1 MANKATYKDR
11 KRDPN
16 PKNPPPSAQR
26 KEQSIKGKKPVDK
39 PARQP
44 ARQPTK
50 ATAKPRKRVADF
62 TPDPSAKPEK
72 VRKAKGINPLLR
84 VTDTTSGTIH
94 EEAGRLELRKGK
106 TTSPHEVV
114 KVEGNPLEVVARPEV
129 LHPVELLPHL
139 RDTVVKDELRDAQKD
154 ELTAKADARVDTT
167 PPNWRDHTVA
177 LEKQSPQGKVAT
189 APGIRKKGDR

>member
-1 MANKATYKDR
+1 MANKPEFKDR
-11 KRDPN
+11 RRDPN
-16 PKNPPPSAQR
+16 PSNPLPPAQR
-26 KEQSIKGKKPVDK
+26 REQKVKGKKPTDK

-44 ARQPTK
+44 VRKPTKKTAQPT
-50 ATAKPRKRVADF
+50 AKVGDFPTTEKTPR
-62 TPDPSAKPEK
+62 
-72 VRKAKGINPLLR
+72 VRKAGKGLNPLLR
-84 VTDTTSGTIH
+84 VTDTESGTIH

-139 RDTVVKDELRDAQKD
+139 RDTVVKDQLRDADKD

-167 PPNWRDHTVA
+167 PPNWRDHTVD
-177 LEKQSPQGKVAT
+177 LEKGSPQGKVAT
-189 APGIRKKGDR
+189 APPIKKKGDR